1 MASKNTVSAV
11 SSGKEN
17 TDIQSSKK
25 VPFAVSEAYKAI
37 RVNLISVLDKQNKKT
52 LFFFCLPLALHY
64 LCIKQVM
71 NWLLDV
77 FDD

>member
-1 MASKNTVSAV
+1 MLTKTSFFLAILLALHYLLIRIGGG
-11 SSGKEN
+11 SG
-17 TDIQSSKK
+17 
-25 VPFAVSEAYKAI
+25 
-37 RVNLISVLDKQNKKT
+37 KQNKKI
-52 LFFFCLPLALHY
+52 LFFLAILLALHY